1 VVKSVSSSEALPTS
15 VPSQLQAL
23 ADLLPQAQAEPVGL
37 LFSVWARLQVQSPA
51 GRWSEVML
59 ERIQWMEYV
68 AINLLHEHLA
78 PEVLFSVADFS
89 HVHWRAGFWP
99 QEHLASFAQTHPPS
113 RPQQVTGTAPVVED
127 IVIEDVGGWSWL
139 ELMEVMELWLLK
151 MMLMIELFDLNV
163 W

>member
-1 VVKSVSSSEALPTS
+1 MS
-15 VPSQLQAL
+15 
-23 ADLLPQAQAEPVGL
+23 
-37 LFSVWARLQVQSPA
+37 
-51 GRWSEVML
+51 
-59 ERIQWMEYV
+59 QWMVYV

-89 HVHWRAGFWP
+89 QVHWRAGCLP

-127 IVIEDVGGWSWL
+127 IVVEGVGGGCWL
-139 ELMEVMELWLLK
+139 EWMKVMELWLSEIVLI
-151 MMLMIELFDLNV
+151 IELFNWNV